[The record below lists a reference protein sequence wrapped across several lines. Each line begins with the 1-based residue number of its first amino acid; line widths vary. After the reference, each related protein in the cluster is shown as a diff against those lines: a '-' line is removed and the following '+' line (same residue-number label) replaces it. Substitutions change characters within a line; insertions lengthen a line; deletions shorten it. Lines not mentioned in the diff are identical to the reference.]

1 MRKLIFGILILLPV
15 LWVSV
20 VHKQAA
26 DLVYDITHNNIIRD
40 TLNVAESCY
49 CDYHRYCDTLKIPII
64 FVPTRYKEVVCTQA
78 GEQSIINTANTL
90 LNENLNSMI
99 LYSIEN
105 GYAVLIPKE
114 SIAQEQIEYYKY
126 YCGKYDVRT
135 AILSVTKALQQ
146 AEKDNETK
154 RQAEQNMKEIQNW

>member
-1 MRKLIFGILILLPV
+1 MRKLIFSIAVLLFV
-15 LWVSV
+15 SCVSV

-40 TLNVAESCY
+40 TLNVTESMV
-49 CDYHRYCDTLKIPII
+49 DEHRNSDTLKIPII
-64 FVPTRYKEVVCTQA
+64 FVPTSYKEVVCTQA
-78 GEQSIINTANTL
+78 GEQSIINATNTL

-105 GYAVLIPKE
+105 GYAVLMPKE
-114 SIAQEQIEYYKY
+114 SIVWKEIENERYLN
-126 YCGKYDVRT
+126 CDISM
-135 AILSVTKALQQ
+135 AIFSATKVLQQ
-146 AEKDNETK
+146 AEKDNEMK

>member
-1 MRKLIFGILILLPV
+1 MRNLIFTITVLLF
-15 LWVSV
+15 VSCISI

-40 TLNVAESCY
+40 TLNVTESWA
-49 CDYHRYCDTLKIPII
+49 DYARYRDTLKIPII
-64 FVPTRYKEVVCTQA
+64 FVSTRYKEAVCTQA
-78 GEQSIINTANTL
+78 GEQSIINVANTL

-114 SIAQEQIEYYKY
+114 SQINYSQ
-126 YCGKYDVRT
+126 YCFVDINM
-135 AILSVTKALQQ
+135 AILSATRALQQ
-146 AEKDNETK
+146 AEKDNEIK
-154 RQAEQNMKEIQNW
+154 RQAEQNIKEIQNW

>member
-1 MRKLIFGILILLPV
+1 MRKLIFGILILPPV

-40 TLNVAESCY
+40 TLNVTDSCY
-49 CDYHRYCDTLKIPII
+49 YDYYRYCDTLKIPII
-64 FVPTRYKEVVCTQA
+64 FIPTSYKEAVCTQA
-78 GEQSIINTANTL
+78 GEQAIINATNTL

-105 GYAVLIPKE
+105 GYAVLMPKE
-114 SIAQEQIEYYKY
+114 SITQEQIKYYKY

-135 AILSVTKALQQ
+135 AILSATRAL
-146 AEKDNETK
+146 EIKY
-154 RQAEQNMKEIQNW
+154 QAEQNMKEIQNWQY

>member
-1 MRKLIFGILILLPV
+1 MRKLIFSIAVLLFV
-15 LWVSV
+15 SCVSV

-40 TLNVAESCY
+40 TLNVTESMVDEY
-49 CDYHRYCDTLKIPII
+49 RNSDTLKIPII
-64 FVPTRYKEVVCTQA
+64 FVPTSYKEVVCTQA
-78 GEQSIINTANTL
+78 GEQSIINATNTL

-105 GYAVLIPKE
+105 GYAVLMPKE
-114 SIAQEQIEYYKY
+114 SITQEQIKYYKY

-135 AILSVTKALQQ
+135 AILSATRALQQ
-146 AEKDNETK
+146 AEKNNEIK
-154 RQAEQNMKEIQNW
+154 HQAEQNMKEIQNW

>member
-1 MRKLIFGILILLPV
+1 MKNLIFSIAVLLFV
-15 LWVSV
+15 SCVSV

-40 TLNVAESCY
+40 TLNATESLGY
-49 CDYHRYCDTLKIPII
+49 PRYGDTLKIPII

-78 GEQSIINTANTL
+78 GEQSIINATNTL

-105 GYAVLIPKE
+105 GYAVLMPKE
-114 SIAQEQIEYYKY
+114 SIVWKEIENERYLN
-126 YCGKYDVRT
+126 CDISM
-135 AILSVTKALQQ
+135 AIFSATKVLQQ
-146 AEKDNETK
+146 AEKDNEIK